1 MKKIFTTLFVLG
13 CLNILAQSDDRLE
26 KFKALKVAFITEK
39 LDLTP
44 KEAQSFWP
52 IYNKYS
58 DDSEKI
64 RENQRLEYRQNV
76 KRGEKL
82 SDLGDDVSEKFVA
95 SFLSAEEEQ
104 LRLKK
109 QLVSNLK
116 SSISSKKVWRLIRA
130 EDEFKQKMIEEYKK
144 RREKMQEMR
153 KNNN

>member
-1 MKKIFTTLFVLG
+1 MKKIFTILFVLG
-13 CLNILAQSDDRLE
+13 CLTVMAQPNDRLE

-39 LDLTP
+39 LELSP

-64 RENQRLEYRQNV
+64 RENQRLEFRQNV

-82 SDLGDDVSEKFVA
+82 SDLGDEVSEKFVA
-95 SFLSAEEEQ
+95 SFLSAEEGQ
-104 LRLKK
+104 LQLKK
-109 QLVSNLK
+109 KLVRDLK
-116 SSISSKKVWRLIRA
+116 SIISSKKVWRLIRA

-144 RREKMQEMR
+144 RREKLQEM
-153 KNNN
+153 KNRN

>member
-1 MKKIFTTLFVLG
+1 MKRIFTILFFVS
-13 CLNILAQSDDRLE
+13 CLNILAQSNDRLE
-26 KFKALKVAFITEK
+26 RLKALKVAFITEK

-52 IYNKYS
+52 IYNKYN
-58 DDSEKI
+58 DDSEKV
-64 RENQRLEYRQNV
+64 RENQRMEYRENV

-82 SDLGDDVSEKFVA
+82 SDLADQVSTKLVA

-116 SSISSKKVWRLIRA
+116 SIISSKKVWRLIRA

-144 RREKMQEMR
+144 RRKNARNEKG
-153 KNNN
+153 

>member
-1 MKKIFTTLFVLG
+1 MKRIFTILFFLG
-13 CLNILAQSDDRLE
+13 FLNIMAQSNDRLE
-26 KFKALKVAFITEK
+26 RLKALKVAFITEK

-52 IYNKYS
+52 IYNKYN

-64 RENQRLEYRQNV
+64 RQNQRLEYRQNV

-82 SDLGDDVSEKFVA
+82 SDLADEVSAKFVT

-104 LRLKK
+104 LSLKK
-109 QLVSNLK
+109 QLVSSLK
-116 SSISSKKVWRLIRA
+116 SIISSKKVWRLIRA

-144 RREKMQEMR
+144 RRKSGRNEKG
-153 KNNN
+153 